1 MEDLSVSFIIPA
13 YNEEVFLPSVLKNI
27 AKYTP
32 SELSYEVIVADNGSE
47 DKTVQ
52 LAREAGAKVLIDKE
66 ATIGGLRNLAV
77 NLSTGKVLVFLD
89 ADILLTQMWADNI
102 VDVHK
107 SLMDDCYQVTG
118 SRYGIPTPASW
129 IEKAWFKPLVNQ
141 TQATKYI
148 NSGHLIVSRKLFDI
162 VGGFDVSL
170 ETGEDYA
177 FGQAALQAKAVIT
190 NNPLLSVVHKG
201 YPKTIYQFMRREMW
215 HGRGDCESLHNMVT
229 SKVAMTSV
237 LFAFLHLLVIIGLV
251 MSSFMLIASAMV
263 AITVICVGAS
273 VYKHNACT
281 IKDLVLLSFL
291 YYLYFTSRFLSCI
304 SFMSVRSVKRKEGD

>member
-1 MEDLSVSFIIPA
+1 MEHLSVSFIIPA

-27 AKYTP
+27 TKYTP
-32 SELSYEVIVADNGSE
+32 PELTYEVIVADNGSE

-77 NLSTGKVLVFLD
+77 DSSTGKVLVFLD

-102 VDVHK
+102 IDVYK
-107 SLMDDCYQVTG
+107 SLLDNCYQVSG
-118 SRYGIPTPASW
+118 SRCGIPTPASW

-141 TQATKYI
+141 VAKYI
-148 NSGHLIVSRKLFDI
+148 NSGHMIVSRKLFDI
-162 VGGFDVSL
+162 VGGFDVNL

-190 NNPLLSVVHKG
+190 VNPLLSVIHKG

-215 HGRGDCESLHNMVT
+215 HGRGDCESLHNMVA